1 MCFGIAI
8 IPDLFTVPPGAMA
21 RDGGEI
27 MVQGTSTHG
36 GFGRLLALAA
46 TGGLALAVAG
56 CSQMEGKG
64 GADRN
69 GDGKISLQEFGAE
82 LKEMKHPKPG
92 KWKIAAEGKAG
103 GDDSFIRFT
112 GEVALCNESFW
123 KGFDQGLGEL
133 AKSENEKQFNE
144 ALAKFAKENNG
155 KFDLER
161 FDVDGDKI
169 DFKSSGSGKGNE
181 GKQAIDGSG
190 SVALKGTVS
199 ETLVDL
205 EGKFAYQFT
214 MNGEF
219 DGSKMT
225 LEANMTTIT
234 KLKGE
239 RIGDCPAAPPRPEGQ
254 SFELAPEAPAPVAP
268 PAM

>member
-1 MCFGIAI
+1 
-8 IPDLFTVPPGAMA
+8 
-21 RDGGEI
+21 
-27 MVQGTSTHG
+27 MVQVTSPHG
-36 GFGRLLALAA
+36 GSARLRSARILALVA

-92 KWKIAAEGKAG
+92 RWKIAAEGKAG
-103 GDDSFIRFT
+103 GDDSFVRFT
-112 GEVALCNESFW
+112 GEVSLCDQSFW
-123 KGFDQGLGEL
+123 QGFDQGLGEL
-133 AKSENEKQFNE
+133 AKPENEKKLNE
-144 ALAKFAKENNG
+144 ELAKFAKENNG

-161 FDVDGDKI
+161 FDIDGDNI
-169 DFKSSGSGKGNE
+169 DFKSSGSGKGNQ
-181 GKQAIDGSG
+181 GKQSIDGG
-190 SVALKGTVS
+190 GAIALKGTVS

-205 EGKFAYQFT
+205 EGKFDYNFT

-225 LEANMTTIT
+225 LEAKMASVT

-239 RIGDCPAAPPRPEGQ
+239 RVGDCPAAPQRPEGQ
-254 SFELAPEAPAPVAP
+254 SFEFPAPQAPAEEPVQ
-268 PAM
+268 M